1 MFDNTS
7 HANLS
12 DLGEFGLIDHLTKNI
27 KIHHSS
33 TVEGIGDDA
42 AILDFKDQQVVVTTD
57 MLVEGIHFDVSYVPL
72 QHLGY
77 KAIAVNLSDVAAM
90 NCFPTQVTVSLSI
103 SSKYTLEAVEAIYS
117 GIRAACDFYQVDIVG
132 GDTVSSAAGL
142 SISVTA
148 IGVNDAN
155 RIVKRSG
162 AKDKD
167 LICVSG
173 DLGAAYLGLQVL
185 EREKAVFKAAPEAQP
200 DLEGFDYLLERQ
212 LKPEPRIDI
221 VKQLAELDVVPTSMI
236 DISDGLASELKHI
249 CKASNVGCRIYE
261 HKIPIDPLTIST
273 AEEFNSDPTI
283 SALNGGEDYELLFT
297 IDAKDLE
304 KVQKIKDISPV
315 GYITDVSEGQYMQ
328 VQSGNLIELKA
339 QGWNAFNQE

>member
-7 HANLS
+7 HSELS
-12 DLGEFGLIDHLTKNI
+12 NLGEFGLIEHLTDNI

-42 AILDFKDQQVVVTTD
+42 AILDFKDKQVVVTTD

-90 NCFPTQVTVSLSI
+90 NCYPTQVTVSLSI

-117 GIRAACDFYQVDIVG
+117 GMRMACEIYKVDIVG

-142 SISVTA
+142 AISVTA
-148 IGVNDAN
+148 IGVNDADK
-155 RIVKRSG
+155 IVRRMG
-162 AKDKD
+162 AKDQD
-167 LICVSG
+167 MICVTG
-173 DLGAAYLGLQVL
+173 DLGAAYMGLQVL
-185 EREKAVFKAAPEAQP
+185 EREKAVFKAAPGAQP

-212 LKPEPRIDI
+212 LKPEPRMDI
-221 VKQLAELDVVPTSMI
+221 IRALEENGIVPTSMI
-236 DISDGLASELKHI
+236 DVSDGLASELKHL
-249 CKASNVGCRIYE
+249 CKASNVGCKIYD

-273 AEEFNSDPTI
+273 AEDFSSDPTI

-297 IDAKDLE
+297 VSAKDIE
-304 KVQKIKDISPV
+304 KVQKIKDVSPI
-315 GYITDVSEGQYMQ
+315 GYITDVSEGEYMQ

-339 QGWNAFNQE
+339 QGWNAFNKQ